1 MDGRADRLHQ
11 PVPGPRRRGSHV
23 REVVHRRRRADRQ
36 WEATT
41 ALFAAYIN
49 DNESELRIVHAF
61 PDAEAMS
68 SHFEGSDE
76 RASSIAEIVQPAGY
90 EVFGPAPALAVDQLE
105 REATA
110 SGVELKV
117 YRDWVGGFLRAP
129 A

>member
-1 MDGRADRLHQ
+1 MAEPIVFISLFRVRAGAAHTFAKSFTEGVALIAN
-11 PVPGPRRRGSHV
+11 GKPR
-23 REVVHRRRRADRQ
+23 
-36 WEATT
+36 T